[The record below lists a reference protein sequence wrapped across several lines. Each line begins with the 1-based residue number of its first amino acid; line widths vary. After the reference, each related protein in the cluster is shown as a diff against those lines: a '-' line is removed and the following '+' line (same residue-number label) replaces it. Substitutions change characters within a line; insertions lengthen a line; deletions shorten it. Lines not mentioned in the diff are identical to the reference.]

1 VISPFSKLTVQQSKA
16 LEFIKNSVDKCGNAP
31 TLREL
36 CSFMGYSAIG
46 SAQDVVAALRKKGY
60 LQVPERQSAR
70 ALILSEKTVSQGED
84 SREFDPN
91 TFAIHCL
98 GSVPAGNP
106 LEAVEE
112 RVGTLRMSIMM
123 FARPYPNREKLFA
136 VKSSG
141 QSMIDAGIHDGDWLV
156 VLQEPEAQEGD
167 IVIARKGDDSTV
179 KRLMKDDLGWYLKP
193 ENPAYPVI
201 RASDE
206 EPFEI
211 IGKVIALQRT
221 FRP

>member
-1 VISPFSKLTVQQSKA
+1 VNFPASKLTDQQSKA
-16 LEFIKNSVDKCGNAP
+16 LEFIKNSVGKHGNAP

-70 ALILSEKTVSQGED
+70 GLILAEKTISLGED

-112 RVGTLRMSIMM
+112 RIGTLRMSIMM
-123 FARPYPNREKLFA
+123 FARPYPNRERLFA
-136 VKSSG
+136 VRSSG
-141 QSMIDAGIHDGDWLV
+141 QSMIEAGIHDGDWLV
-156 VLQEPEAQEGD
+156 VLHESEGQEGD
-167 IVIARKGDDSTV
+167 IVVARKGNDTTV
-179 KRLMKDDLGWYLKP
+179 KRLMKDKLGWYLKP
-193 ENPAYPVI
+193 ENPVYPVI
-201 RASDE
+201 RASDD

-211 IGKVIALQRT
+211 VGKVIALQRT
-221 FRP
+221 FKS